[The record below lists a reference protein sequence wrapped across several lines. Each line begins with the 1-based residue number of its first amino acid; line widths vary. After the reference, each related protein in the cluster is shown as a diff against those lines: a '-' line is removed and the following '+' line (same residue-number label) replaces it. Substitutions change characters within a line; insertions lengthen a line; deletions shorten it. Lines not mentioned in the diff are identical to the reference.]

1 MRAIVAVCKNWG
13 IGKDGHL
20 IVRNRADMKHFVSS
34 TMGGTVVMGRKTLDS
49 FSKGRPLK
57 GRRNIVLTH
66 REDFVREGVEVA
78 HSIEEVLAL
87 VASCNPE
94 QVWVIGG
101 ASVYR
106 ELLPYC
112 SSAIVTKHECLCPA
126 DSFFPNLDESPSWH
140 EASCESKGLTE
151 ENVPYAFVTYVH
163 RS

>member
-126 DSFFPNLDESPSWH
+126 DSFFPTLMKVPH
-140 EASCESKGLTE
+140 GMRHRASQKGLRKKTCH
-151 ENVPYAFVTYVH
+151 TL
-163 RS
+163 S